1 VRSHSALYVDAGYLV
16 AAAATRATGS
26 SFRAGVD
33 IDYEKLVIRLVQLL
47 EEQTALPILRV
58 YWYDAARDGKATP
71 SQEQIAILPKVKLRL
86 GRIGV
91 DGEQKGVDLR
101 IGLDMVSHAR
111 NGAVDTM
118 YLISGDDD
126 LTEAVEE
133 AQAQGVQVV
142 ILAVPTA
149 SGTPQG
155 VSHHLRLAADDIE
168 VLTSRV
174 LDDTVT
180 AAARKANGSS
190 PASAGTAPPPTVTP
204 TPTPGTIPTPADL
217 ALRIG
222 SGTESSTSSAP
233 VLDPQAVHVAISTAT
248 RRTYDAWSAT
258 ASDSAKKELHAGR
271 PSIPRDLDRALLVDV
286 SEALKTYTLD
296 DHTRVQLRTEFWRT
310 VDEG

>member
-1 VRSHSALYVDAGYLV
+1 MRSHSALYVDAGYLV

-26 SFRAGVD
+26 SLRAGVD
-33 IDYEKLVIRLVQLL
+33 IEYGKLVSQLVELL

-58 YWYDAARDGKATP
+58 YWYDAARDGKASP

-101 IGLDMVSHAR
+101 IGLDMVGHAR

-155 VSHHLRLAADDIE
+155 VSRHLRLAADDIE
-168 VLTSRV
+168 VLTWRI
-174 LDDTVT
+174 LDGTVT
-180 AAARKANGSS
+180 AARKIDGSTTGKAEVV
-190 PASAGTAPPPTVTP
+190 PQPVLDVAPTTGGV
-204 TPTPGTIPTPADL
+204 PTPANWH
-217 ALRIG
+217 
-222 SGTESSTSSAP
+222 TESVVGAGLSPSAHRHSTRSRCASPSARRHGGRTTP
-233 VLDPQAVHVAISTAT
+233 GPRRPATTRKRNSTRDARRFRVISTVHC
-248 RRTYDAWSAT
+248 S
-258 ASDSAKKELHAGR
+258 SMF
-271 PSIPRDLDRALLVDV
+271 
-286 SEALKTYTLD
+286 LK
-296 DHTRVQLRTEFWRT
+296 R
-310 VDEG
+310 